1 MEKCYKCGISS
12 EKVKLND
19 AIGKSGIVKICDRCN
34 IFEKLPIIKKVNPEK
49 ISEEVNKRP
58 LTYQEK
64 FDKKFSKKEPTLR
77 DLIEKKMNLDK
88 QEYPEDLIENFNW
101 VIKRIRRLR
110 KITLSQLSKE
120 INESEETLKM
130 LEDGIIPSGIY
141 RIVNKIED
149 YFNINLRKKG
159 HEREDLKE
167 KRRVILDNSLIK
179 GEEDK
184 IVIINEEEPG
194 EEEVKEQQIK
204 KENLFSKIFN
214 KFKNKKSEK
223 ELDLKEEQS
232 EINTE
237 KQTKSL

>member
-1 MEKCYKCGISS
+1 
-12 EKVKLND
+12 
-19 AIGKSGIVKICDRCN
+19 
-34 IFEKLPIIKKVNPEK
+34 
-49 ISEEVNKRP
+49 
-58 LTYQEK
+58 
-64 FDKKFSKKEPTLR
+64 
-77 DLIEKKMNLDK
+77 
-88 QEYPEDLIENFNW
+88 
-101 VIKRIRRLR
+101 
-110 KITLSQLSKE
+110 
-120 INESEETLKM
+120 M